1 MQLLQLGFRP
11 FYALASVFAIVAI
24 IVWLGA
30 FAGFSGTGGYLHGLA
45 WHSHEMLFGFAMAVI
60 AGFLL
65 TAVRNWTG
73 LETPT
78 GLALAILA
86 GLWLAARVLIIAG
99 PIALASIIDVL
110 FLPALT
116 IAVAIPI
123 VRSRNQRNYKV
134 IGVLLALA
142 VCHAIFHLAS
152 QGYVPAGLSRT
163 SVFAAI
169 DIVVILLA
177 IVAGRV
183 IPAFTKNAVPESNP
197 RHERWVEN
205 VTFVSMALVAVLT
218 LVSGSWT
225 PPAILLTSLLIVAAA
240 AHATRLSLW
249 DPVSTV
255 RNPLLWMMP
264 AAYSWI
270 AFAFL
275 LRALAPGG
283 VVPAGTWIHA
293 VTMGAVSGLMIAMM
307 MRSSLGH
314 TGRELVAN
322 HTDMAAF
329 LLIQLATV
337 VRIIGSIAAGDS
349 YRFWIVAAGFFWCLA
364 FLLFALRYVP
374 MLVRARVKG

>member
-11 FYALASVFAIVAI
+11 FYALAAVFAIVAI
-24 IVWLGA
+24 IVWMA
-30 FAGFSGTGGYLHGLA
+30 SFAGFSGTGGYLHGLA
-45 WHSHEMLFGFAMAVI
+45 WHSHEMLFGFATAVI

-78 GLALAILA
+78 GLALATLA
-86 GLWLAARVLIIAG
+86 GLWLAARVLIITG
-99 PIALASIIDVL
+99 PIALASIIDVV

-123 VRSRNQRNYKV
+123 VRSANRRNYKI

-142 VCHAIFHLAS
+142 ICHGIFHLAS

-163 SVFAAI
+163 SIFAAI

-197 RHERWVEN
+197 RHEGWVEA
-205 VTFVSMALVAVLT
+205 VTFVSMALIAVLT

-225 PPAILLTSLLIVAAA
+225 PPTMLLTGLLLIAAA

-249 DPVSTV
+249 DPVRTV
-255 RNPLLWMMP
+255 RNPLLWIMP

-275 LRALAPGG
+275 LRALALSG
-283 VVPAGTWIHA
+283 VVPVGTWIHA

-314 TGRELVAN
+314 TGRELVASR
-322 HTDMAAF
+322 TDMSIF
-329 LLIQLATV
+329 LLIQLAAV
-337 VRIIGSIAAGDS
+337 VRIIGSIAAGET
-349 YRFWIVAAGFFWCLA
+349 YRYWIVAAGFLWCLA

-374 MLVRARVKG
+374 MLVRARVKV

>member
-1 MQLLQLGFRP
+1 MQLFELGFRP
-11 FYALASVFAIVAI
+11 FYTLASVFAVVAI

-30 FAGFSGTGGYLHGLA
+30 FAGFSGTGVYLHGLA
-45 WHSHEMLFGFAMAVI
+45 WHSHEMLFGFAAAVI

-65 TAVRNWTG
+65 TASRNWTG

-78 GLALAILA
+78 GFALAILA
-86 GLWLAARVLIIAG
+86 GLWLAARVLIVTG
-99 PIALASIIDVL
+99 PIGLAAIVDIL

-123 VRSRNQRNYKV
+123 VKSRNQRNYKV

-142 VCHAIFHLAS
+142 VCHGVFHLAS
-152 QGYVPAGLSRT
+152 QGVLPAGLSRT

-169 DIVVILLA
+169 DIVAILLA

-197 RHERWVEN
+197 RHEDWVET
-205 VTFVSMALVAVLT
+205 VTFVSMVLVAVLT
-218 LVSGSWT
+218 LVSASWT
-225 PPAILLTSLLIVAAA
+225 PPTMVLTALLLTAAA
-240 AHATRLSLW
+240 ANATRLGMW
-249 DPVSTV
+249 DPVQTA

-264 AAYSWI
+264 AAYSWL

-275 LRALAPGG
+275 LRALALSGA
-283 VVPAGTWIHA
+283 VPASTWIHA

-314 TGRELVAN
+314 TGRELVASR
-322 HTDMAAF
+322 TDMAAF
-329 LLIQLATV
+329 LLIQLAAI
-337 VRIIGSIAAGDS
+337 VRIVGSITAGGA
-349 YRFWIVAAGFFWCLA
+349 YRYWIMAAGFLWCLA

-374 MLVRARVKG
+374 MLVTARVKG